1 MKKTSLIKGIL
12 LILLS
17 VTLIGTTAVY
27 AADDLDSDLDDML
40 NFSSTPTNTTPT
52 NTTPTNTAPGNTTP
66 TNTTTNTTNSIDDLF
81 DNTSNTSSNEN
92 TSTNTSL
99 YTNSDDEDEL
109 PDTGI
114 EDSLPMVVLIAVF
127 GISAVYAYV
136 KIKEYNNI

>member
-52 NTTPTNTAPGNTTP
+52 NTTPTNTTP
-66 TNTTTNTTNSIDDLF
+66 TNTTNSIDDLF